1 MGFYG
6 NITNTT
12 RTQFSFDATFPSRKI
27 MDEGAADDR
36 VYVGRYVLVEY
47 DSDGNNTF
55 KNAKQ
60 VYKIAKDGLTRDFVL
75 SISGDF
81 IIEGDKDKD
90 GNTKNPTVIRC
101 MTSDEK
107 TKIEEAKNN
116 GTKFYSDNLIE
127 EGDILCVPGK
137 MNAKGEPIYN
147 LVANSGTSKDPT
159 NTTLYDEYW
168 IAEGNEQYV
177 IEKVTEDN
185 NGEIKKEYTTFTAA
199 KWKNLGDSSEDNFTK
214 NFNMDKAYYNTSRGY
229 DSTVWQKV
237 LDKGY
242 EKYVMVAELNTVVPS
257 FDITADAP
265 TLIPLRPHFD
275 VDSTN
280 VYYKLHWQPTW
291 GLRVKANNYDMQ
303 MPQYDLDGNA
313 ISATISASNDRIEYP
328 TNEMTTWTKI
338 EFDKSTNSKK
348 TLYAQQN
355 EDGSI
360 SWVESNPLVG
370 QLPELGAAI
379 YYNKEGFDAETVSK
393 SWDRKYF
400 HQNGVAEQRDPTV
413 DPAVESG
420 PNAME
425 YGFVKD
431 EILLAPSGLSGQVYQ
446 NHNGAATP
454 AEDTQ
459 ELSIML
465 PSIGDAISNVWDLVY
480 GGRKT
485 NEAIQKTQ
493 KRNMDIEWYNARAVQ
508 DRAGL
513 RLVKDGFTFR
523 EDGGQAQGI
532 PKNYY
537 NTANVNTVAGC
548 INSVHDLMGM
558 IIQPYNNFETLQK
571 DITNNDDDTIYFN
584 KTDNKYYRRDMKYTY
599 TKLPDDSYEYI
610 RIDLSEGEF
619 KPDLYYVKSGSNYV
633 VASGKYNKDLEYY
646 VRQLVAKEG
655 YEEVKV
661 QPFDGRKYYYINNL
675 ADGGKDFISELE
687 YHRDKQYY
695 TMDSDKIDKTRIDL
709 GDDFKGYTYYQYYN
723 KTDNILESP
732 YYAVDWSPN
741 GATYDPSATYYE
753 IEEVFALKNV
763 VSEPSYT
770 DLYLPGIFYY
780 KAWAKD
786 VYSQLYWDESRP
798 NTKVYIKNADGTY
811 SEVTGT
817 PVAGKT
823 YFEKVHYEG
832 EPYVLKNGEQP
843 NKQDFDY
850 RIDNSTM
857 GTGNVV
863 SDDPN
868 KIFPLIDHYMVKRG
882 EKVTETY
889 TEVKTYEPITFN
901 DDTLTTKDGY
911 KWDPAQYGPVWVFDD
926 TIKDYVQNTLPYDK
940 NKNTAG
946 KYFIQQ
952 TKYVYVYTGGE
963 IDESNPLHLLPYA
976 QKSVDYK
983 DPNTGSIIK
992 GYEIAYQ
999 DLENGNPWFVKT
1011 LVKSIFYGKYYIYI
1025 PVTATSIRRQLID
1038 FYTNATKSDSDR
1050 LQYYQLK
1057 KKKISKFYSPY
1068 LYYYKVG
1075 AQLDSDRQGS
1085 YILETNKKLKID
1097 NVEDYSLAHLTITSN
1112 DYHLVNEHD
1121 TATNKRIYFYYPN
1134 YFYRKDGNDYVLA
1147 QEKEMNKNETYYI
1160 PKDFYIESDEMNI
1173 MPHGQRWNPKIK
1185 HIPPSV
1191 SLATR
1196 DVGFT
1201 YYELVDFARKLNTI
1215 HGMILKMNQLIDS
1228 EDTDTRDLQT
1238 IQGALNTF
1246 NDWISHLG
1254 KLDSQDVVIVDNY
1267 GRLTSAPANVT
1278 QNNEG
1283 LNHSAGTKQDVTGI
1297 ASDVFPMAEN
1307 LTTDGGF
1314 KNQWLTVNVD
1324 GKPTNPVFNLRHNYQ
1339 PVKDTTSNSDMNS
1352 PKTDTMKLYTP
1363 IVDPKGHVVGHND
1376 HTVTLPYGFK
1386 TITTNGRSTT
1396 DSGDNTGNPSIS
1408 NVVADNTQDTLGINS
1423 GNKWIKIDTNANSDT
1438 IIISHDIH
1446 TPTVSAKSQTDLNN
1460 PTTDSDSITIQDTT
1474 YDNAGHMTANQ
1485 NHKYILPYGFKYI
1498 TTNGRVTNNN
1508 TENLA
1513 AQGQIAA
1520 DNTQDTLGINSGDEW
1535 IRITTNPDS
1544 DVLTISH
1551 DVKNT
1556 TTVLN
1561 DEVNLTNEQDK
1572 ATFSITLYDF
1582 DDKNHFKKRTVT
1594 SYILPNNYGKIAAD
1608 AGTTTEASSSHDT
1621 FTLSGDSWIKT
1632 TVSKDKVSF
1641 AHQTPQATKTTVGQ
1655 TANSSP
1661 ALGGTFNVP
1670 KVSYDANGH
1679 VSDSATYTITL
1690 PSLNLSG
1697 AKGSTDNV
1705 MTNLTYTKNSDT
1717 FTATFGKIGDLT
1729 LTGYKALDSDP
1740 TADISATDSLNT
1752 GLSKLRRYI
1761 IKEVDDRGIAIN
1773 SALGNLNFEGKAAA
1787 GYYISSVKQNNGL
1800 VSITTTA
1807 FPIATTS
1814 SKGIVSVVNNYSED
1828 PEDLFSSVPS
1838 SMAFRDAL
1846 RKFENYYKKTDTFD
1860 YIKTIQDSTT
1870 KEISSEVEK
1879 LTIEQIIERI
1889 SNLEKTIVFQHGN
1902 ILESSDAIEGGTT
1915 TDPTPIG

>member
-12 RTQFSFDATFPSRKI
+12 RTQFSFDATYPSRRI
-27 MDEGAADDR
+27 MDEHAADDR

-47 DSDGNNTF
+47 DSDGSGAYTG
-55 KNAKQ
+55 APQ
-60 VYKIAKDGLTRDFVL
+60 VYKITKDGLKNDFVL
-75 SISGDF
+75 SISEDF
-81 IIEGDKDKD
+81 IVDGEQDKD
-90 GNTKNPTVIRC
+90 GNKKNPTIIRC
-101 MTSDEK
+101 IDDDDRK
-107 TKIEEAKNN
+107 AINEAKKN
-116 GTKFYSDNLIE
+116 GEEYYTDNLVE
-127 EGDILCVPGK
+127 EGTILCVPGK
-137 MNAKGEPIYN
+137 INSLGNPIYN
-147 LVANSGTSKDPT
+147 LVSNSGTNKNPS
-159 NTTLYDEYW
+159 NSTLYDEYW
-168 IAEGNEQYV
+168 IAEGNTQFTV
-177 IEKVTEDN
+177 IKVVEDQEGN
-185 NGEIKKEYTTFTAA
+185 PKEEPTTFKAA
-199 KWKNLGDSSEDNFTK
+199 KLRNLGDSSEDNFSK

-291 GLRVKANNYDMQ
+291 GLRIKANNYDIQ
-303 MPQYDLDGNA
+303 MPQYDLEGNPV
-313 ISATISASNDRIEYP
+313 SATISASNDRVEYP

-360 SWVESNPLVG
+360 SWVKNNPLVG

-379 YYNKEGFDAETVSK
+379 YYNKEGFDPKLVSK
-393 SWDRKYF
+393 SWDRTYF
-400 HQNGVAEQRDPTV
+400 HQHGIAEQRDPSV
-413 DPAVESG
+413 DPDVESG
-420 PNAME
+420 PNANE

-431 EILLAPSGLSGQVYQ
+431 EILLAPSGLSGQMYQ

-480 GGRKT
+480 GGRAT

-493 KRNMDIEWYNARAVQ
+493 KRNMDVEWYDARAVQ
-508 DRAGL
+508 DRTGL
-513 RLVKDGFTFR
+513 RLVKDGFTYR
-523 EDGGQAQGI
+523 MDGGQAQGI
-532 PKNYY
+532 PRNYY

-558 IIQPYNNFETLQK
+558 IIQPYDNMDVMNK
-571 DITNNDDDTIYFN
+571 NIANNDDDTIYFN
-584 KTDNKYYRRDMKYTY
+584 RTDNKYYRRDMKYTY
-599 TKLPDDSYEYI
+599 TKLPDSSYDYI
-610 RIDLSEGEF
+610 PIDLSEGEF
-619 KPDLYYVKSGSNYV
+619 KADLYYVKNGDKYE
-633 VASGKYNKDLEYY
+633 VASGKYNKDLKYY
-646 VRQLVAKEG
+646 VRQLGEKVKEG
-655 YEEVKV
+655 YKEVKV
-661 QPFDGRKYYYINNL
+661 QPFDGRKYFYINNL
-675 ADGGKDFISELE
+675 INGGKDFISEPE

-709 GDDFKGYTYYQYYN
+709 GEDFQGYTYYQYYD
-723 KTDNILESP
+723 KADNILKSP
-732 YYAVDWSPN
+732 YYAIDWSPDGESYN
-741 GATYDPSATYYE
+741 PNNTYYE
-753 IEEVFALKNV
+753 IEEVFSLSDV
-763 VSEPSYT
+763 VSEPKYT

-780 KAWAKD
+780 KAWTND
-786 VYSQLYWDESRP
+786 VYSQLTWDKSRP
-798 NTKVYIKNADGTY
+798 DTKVYIKNDDDTY
-811 SEVTGT
+811 TLITNPIEGE
-817 PVAGKT
+817 T
-823 YFEKVHYEG
+823 YFERVHYAG
-832 EPYVLKNGEQP
+832 EPYSLKDGEQP
-843 NKQDFDY
+843 DKKEFDY
-850 RIDNSTM
+850 RIDNSIM
-857 GTGNVV
+857 GTGNV
-863 SDDPN
+863 N
-868 KIFPLIDHYMVKRG
+868 AEFGKTYPLIDHYMVKKG
-882 EKVTETY
+882 SKVTETY
-889 TEVKTYEPITFN
+889 TEITTYEPVHFN
-901 DDTLTTKDGY
+901 EDLVTDGGY
-911 KWDPAQYGPVWVFDD
+911 KWDPDKYGPVWVFDD
-926 TIKDYVQNTLPYDK
+926 NIKDYVPNILPYDK
-940 NKNTAG
+940 AKNEAG

-952 TKYVYVYTGGE
+952 IKYVYVYAGGE

-976 QKSVDYK
+976 QSEVEYI
-983 DPNTGSIIK
+983 DPKGSNKEPIK
-992 GYEIAYQ
+992 YHITYQ
-999 DLENGNPWFVKT
+999 DLENGNPWCVKT
-1011 LVKSIFYGKYYIYI
+1011 KVHSVSYGTYFIYI
-1025 PVTATSIRRQLID
+1025 PVTATSIRRQLVD
-1038 FYTNATKSDSDR
+1038 FYTNPTKSEDER

-1068 LYYYKVG
+1068 LYYYRVG
-1075 AQLDSDRQGS
+1075 AQLDADRKGS
-1085 YILETNKKLKID
+1085 YILETNKNLKVD
-1097 NVEDYSLAHLTITSN
+1097 NVDDYSLAHLTITSD
-1112 DYHLVNEHD
+1112 DYHLINEHD
-1121 TATNKRIYFYYPN
+1121 KDENRIYFYYPN
-1134 YFYRKDGNDYVLA
+1134 YFYRKDGNEYVLA
-1147 QEKEMNKNETYYI
+1147 QEKEMNPNETYYI
-1160 PKDFYIESDEMNI
+1160 IENFYIDSDDMNI

-1215 HGMILKMNQLIDS
+1215 HGMILKMNQVIDS
-1228 EDTDTRDLQT
+1228 EDTDTRDLRT

-1278 QNNEG
+1278 QNGEG
-1283 LNHSAGTKQDVTGI
+1283 LNHKPGTKSDVTGI
-1297 ASDVFPMAEN
+1297 ESDVFPMAEN

-1339 PVKDTTSNSDMNS
+1339 PVKDTTSDSDMNN

-1386 TITTNGRSTT
+1386 TITTNGRGSNTTENAST
-1396 DSGDNTGNPSIS
+1396 NPIVK

-1423 GNKWIKIDTNANSDT
+1423 GNKWVRIDTDESTDT
-1438 IIISHDIH
+1438 ITISHDIH
-1446 TPTVSAKSQTDLNN
+1446 NQTLTDKNKTDLNN
-1460 PTTDSDSITIQDTT
+1460 PQKDSIIIQDTT
-1474 YDNAGHMTANQ
+1474 FDAAGHMTANQ
-1485 NHKYILPYGFKYI
+1485 KHEYTLPYGFKFI
-1498 TTNGRVTNNN
+1498 TTNGRNSNNN
-1508 TENLA
+1508 TEDVA
-1513 AQGQIAA
+1513 TQEQIEA
-1520 DNTQDTLGINSGDEW
+1520 DNTQDTLGINSGNEW
-1535 IRITTNPDS
+1535 ICITTDPTM

-1551 DVKNT
+1551 DVKKT
-1556 TTVLN
+1556 TSV
-1561 DEVNLTNEQDK
+1561 K
-1572 ATFSITLYDF
+1572 ADDVSLSSETAAQSFSITLYDF
-1582 DDKNHFKKRTVT
+1582 DEKNHFSKKTT
-1594 SYILPNNYGKIAAD
+1594 TKYTLPNNYGKIAAD
-1608 AGTTTEASSSHDT
+1608 TGATTEATSSHDT

-1641 AHQTPQATKTTVGQ
+1641 AHQAPQATKITVGQ
-1655 TANSSP
+1655 TSNSSP
-1661 ALGGTFNVP
+1661 ALGGTFSVP

-1679 VSDSATYTITL
+1679 VSDSETYIITL
-1690 PSLNLSG
+1690 PSLKLSG
-1697 AKGSTDNV
+1697 AKGNTDNV
-1705 MTNLTYTKNSDT
+1705 MTNLTYTQNGDT
-1717 FTATFGKIGDLT
+1717 FTATFGKIGDLA
-1729 LTGYKALDSDP
+1729 LTGYQALNNDP
-1740 TADISATDSLNT
+1740 TEDISATDSLNT

-1761 IKEVDDRGIAIN
+1761 IKEANDRGTAIT
-1773 SALGNLNFEGKAAA
+1773 SALGKLNFEGKAAT
-1787 GYYISSVKQNNGL
+1787 GYYISSIKQDKGL

-1807 FPIATTS
+1807 FPTATTS
-1814 SKGIVSVVNNYSED
+1814 SKGMVSVVNNYSED

-1846 RKFENYYKKTDTFD
+1846 KKFENYYKKTDTFD
-1860 YIKTIQDSTT
+1860 YTKTIQDSTT
-1870 KEISSEVEK
+1870 KEVSSEVEK

-1902 ILESSDAIEGGTT
+1902 ILESSDVIEGGTT
-1915 TDPTPIG
+1915 TDPTPVG